1 MIDIKDELLLDFSVN
16 SSRILITD
24 KLVLIDNITRIV
36 DFSDTMLV
44 AQTGKNS
51 YTTVNGNDIFIS
63 SFQNSR
69 IVCSG
74 EIQTIEFHKKRN
86 DMG

>member
-16 SSRILITD
+16 RSRILITE
-24 KLVLIDNITRIV
+24 KLVLIDNVMRIV
-36 DFSDTMLV
+36 DFSDTVLT

-51 YTTVNGNDIFIS
+51 FTTVNGTEILIS

-74 EIQTIEFHKKRN
+74 EIKTVEFHNKGK
-86 DMG
+86 DIG